1 MPLKLYNYKVRT
13 SYFVCI
19 MNVTAWTLKI
29 ENIVRDVFILF
40 KIQEKNY
47 LKL

>member
-1 MPLKLYNYKVRT
+1 MPLKSDNYNVHARYFDRVMSALKVK
-13 SYFVCI
+13 V
-19 MNVTAWTLKI
+19 A
-29 ENIVRDVFILF
+29 NIVRDVFMWC